1 MYMKKLTGYFAFII
15 FISSLPIFVYGAES
29 NDNLIREKIRAQ
41 TEAVASDPKA
51 RIAAINEG
59 RQHAIICAYCH
70 GPDGSS
76 SKTDIPNLSG
86 QDPVYLLDQINR
98 FIDGSRVDYTKVM
111 QRLSRNFSEKEKV
124 ALVIYYASVP
134 PKKVPGKTRPDK
146 EGEGLYQARC
156 QQCHGSDGRNKNGY
170 AHIAGQQRGYV
181 EKVLKDFRDKKKTRT
196 NPVMSSMTNDLTD
209 ENIKSLSAYIK
220 SMQ

>member
-1 MYMKKLTGYFAFII
+1 MNIRKISGYHVLLVLVCCVPAL
-15 FISSLPIFVYGAES
+15 SHGTKET
-29 NDNLIREKIRAQ
+29 DNLVREKIRSQ
-41 TEAVASDPKA
+41 TEAVASDPGA
-51 RIAAINEG
+51 RESAINEG

-76 SKTDIPNLSG
+76 TKTDIPNLSG

-134 PKKVPGKTRPDK
+134 LKNDSRKTKPGKD
-146 EGEGLYQARC
+146 GEGLYQARC
-156 QQCHGSDGRNKNGY
+156 QQCHGPDGRNKNGY
-170 AHIAGQQRGYV
+170 ARIAGQQRGYV
-181 EKVLKDFRDKKKTRT
+181 EKVLKDFRDKKKTRV
-196 NPVMSSMTNDLTD
+196 NSIMSSMTNDLTD
-209 ENIKSLSAYIK
+209 ENIKSLSAYIR
-220 SMQ
+220 SMP